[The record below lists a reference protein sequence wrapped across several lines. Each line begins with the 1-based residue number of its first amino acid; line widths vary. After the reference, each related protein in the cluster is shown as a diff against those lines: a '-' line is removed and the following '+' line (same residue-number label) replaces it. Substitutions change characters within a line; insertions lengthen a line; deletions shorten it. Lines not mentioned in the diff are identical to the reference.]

1 MDMKNK
7 VALVAVILVSF
18 VFVHFSL
25 ALGLPQCGRPENTIH
40 EDPFLGKP
48 FVIYPFEAGDSAQY
62 HATVVRYCGPGA
74 SRVTFADSRDSVK
87 ADSSIADSAIGPQA
101 ANVRKAAVLYIHGF
115 NDYFFQRQLAEK
127 MDSAGY
133 VFYAIDLH
141 KYGRSY
147 REGETMGEL
156 RDIQE
161 YYAEL
166 DSAIAF
172 IRKIEGDSVPL
183 VIVGHSTGGLIACL
197 YAADRENGAGFAAIV
212 LNSPFLEMNY
222 GWPMRKLVVPVF
234 SAVGALLPGL
244 GIPRSA
250 NENYDKSLLKTDYGE
265 WEYDSKLKVRGSLP
279 IDFGWLRAIHQGHV
293 RVQAGLRLVPPV
305 LVMHSGCSF
314 IDDDWSE
321 EYTRCD
327 GVLDVE
333 HIREYGRNLGPSIQL
348 EEIEGG
354 LHDLFLSHLSARD
367 NAYRKMFEFLNSRL

>member
-1 MDMKNK
+1 MKF
-7 VALVAVILVSF
+7 VR
-18 VFVHFSL
+18 VFVLL
-25 ALGLPQCGRPENTIH
+25 AALAMAQS
-40 EDPFLGKP
+40 EDPLLGQP
-48 FVIYPFEAGDSAQY
+48 FTIYSFEAGDSAQY

-74 SRVTFADSRDSVK
+74 GNVVLAGSRDSVK
-87 ADSSIADSAIGPQA
+87 ADSSVIDSAVGPQA
-101 ANVRKAAVLYIHGF
+101 VNVRKAAVLYIHGF

-147 REGETMGEL
+147 RDGETMGEL

-161 YYAEL
+161 YYVEL

-172 IRKIEGDSVPL
+172 IRKIEGDSMPL
-183 VIVGHSTGGLIACL
+183 VMLGHSTGGLIACL
-197 YAADRENGAGFAAIV
+197 YAADRDNGAGFAAIV

-279 IDFGWLRAIHQGHV
+279 VDFGWLRAIHQGHV

-305 LVMHSGCSF
+305 LVMHSGCSYH
-314 IDDDWSE
+314 DDDWSE
-321 EYTRCD
+321 EYTHCD

-333 HIREYGRNLGPSIQL
+333 HIREYGRNLGPSVQL

-354 LHDLFLSHLSARD
+354 LHDLFLSRLPARD
-367 NAYRKMFEFLNSRL
+367 NAYRKMFEFLDSRL

>member
-1 MDMKNK
+1 MERTMK
-7 VALVAVILVSF
+7 LVKTFVFLIPI

-74 SRVTFADSRDSVK
+74 GNVVLAGSRDSVK
-87 ADSSIADSAIGPQA
+87 ADSSVIDSAVGPQA
-101 ANVRKAAVLYIHGF
+101 VNVRKAAVLYIHGF

-147 REGETMGEL
+147 RDGETMGEL
-156 RDIQE
+156 RDIRE

-166 DSAIAF
+166 DTAIAF
-172 IRKIEGDSVPL
+172 IRNIEGDSVPL
-183 VIVGHSTGGLIACL
+183 VMLGHSTGGLITSL
-197 YAADRENGAGFAAIV
+197 YAADRDNGADFAAIV

-222 GWPMRKLVVPVF
+222 GWPMRKVVVPVF

-244 GIPRSA
+244 GIPRSI
-250 NENYDKSLLKTDYGE
+250 NENYDKSLLKKDYGE
-265 WEYDSKLKVRGSLP
+265 WEYDSKFKVRGSLP
-279 IDFGWLRAIHQGHV
+279 VDFGWLRAIHQGHV

-305 LVMHSGCSF
+305 LVMHSGCSYH
-314 IDDDWSE
+314 DDDWSE
-321 EYTRCD
+321 EYTHCD

-333 HIREYGRNLGPSIQL
+333 HIREYGRNLGPSVQL

-354 LHDLFLSHLSARD
+354 LHDLFLSRLPARD
-367 NAYRKMFEFLNSRL
+367 NAYRKMFEFLDSRL

>member
-48 FVIYPFEAGDSAQY
+48 FVIYPFDAGDSAQY

-74 SRVTFADSRDSVK
+74 GSVALAGSRDSVK
-87 ADSSIADSAIGPQA
+87 ADSSVADSAGSPQA

-115 NDYFFQRQLAEK
+115 NDYFFQRNLAEK

-133 VFYAIDLH
+133 AFYAIDLH

-172 IRKIEGDSVPL
+172 VRKIEGDSVPL
-183 VIVGHSTGGLIACL
+183 VMLGHSTGGLIACL

-222 GWPMRKLVVPVF
+222 VWPIRRIGVPV
-234 SAVGALLPGL
+234 
-244 GIPRSA
+244 
-250 NENYDKSLLKTDYGE
+250 
-265 WEYDSKLKVRGSLP
+265 
-279 IDFGWLRAIHQGHV
+279 
-293 RVQAGLRLVPPV
+293 
-305 LVMHSGCSF
+305 
-314 IDDDWSE
+314 
-321 EYTRCD
+321 
-327 GVLDVE
+327 
-333 HIREYGRNLGPSIQL
+333 
-348 EEIEGG
+348 
-354 LHDLFLSHLSARD
+354 LSAASGNTIR
-367 NAYRKMFEFLNSRL
+367 S